1 MYAVFRSGGKQYRA
15 SEGERVRVERLD
27 AQEGD
32 TVEFEQILMIGDGAD
47 VTLGAPLVQ
56 DSFVKGVVTSQGR
69 GKKVVVTKFKRRKN
83 YKRIMGHRQHYTEVQ
98 ITSIGAEAP
107 EVKAKAKSRQGDGC
121 ENQQGEGPESCQDN
135 GCENHQGEGV
145 ESHQGDGCENH
156 QGKSS
161 ESRQDNGCENQQ
173 GEGPESRQGKSSEN
187 GQGERCGRGRVQL
200 NGQES
205 GYGTQKGRRQLQERP
220 RL

>member
-15 SEGERVRVERLD
+15 SEGERLRVERLD

-47 VTLGAPLVQ
+47 ITLGAPLVQ

-107 EVKAKAKSRQGDGC
+107 EVKAKASKAAKAKAPKAAKATAVKTSKAKAPKAAKATAAKTSKAKASKAAKATAAKTSKAKAPRAAKAKAPKAGKASDADV
-121 ENQQGEGPESCQDN
+121 GESN
-135 GCENHQGEGV
+135 
-145 ESHQGDGCENH
+145 
-156 QGKSS
+156 
-161 ESRQDNGCENQQ
+161 
-173 GEGPESRQGKSSEN
+173 
-187 GQGERCGRGRVQL
+187 
-200 NGQES
+200 
-205 GYGTQKGRRQLQERP
+205 
-220 RL
+220 